1 MAKLHFLYFLLRDES
16 DDLVCEVRANECDR
30 LRDALINSGSSDVM
44 SEFFVFDTVEGRTV
58 AINLAHVQ
66 AVRYLWDPTKFPSD
80 LKRDSGAINICLRGR
95 ENALEEY
102 TENPEQ
108 LSALFSTLDYGSDIE
123 AFPSFLDED
132 GEELQLNA
140 KEIVWV
146 AAPSHLLK
154 DGYHIIEEDKYIGS
168 DV

>member
-1 MAKLHFLYFLLRDES
+1 MAKLHFLNFLLRDQPN
-16 DDLVCEVRANECDR
+16 DLVCEVRAKECDR
-30 LRDALINSGSSDVM
+30 LRDALISRSSSEVM
-44 SEFFVFDTVEGRTV
+44 PDFFAFDTVDGRTV

-66 AVRYLWDPTKFPSD
+66 AVRYLWDPAKFPSD
-80 LKRDSGAINICLRGR
+80 LKRDSGIINICLRGR
-95 ENALEEY
+95 EKTLEEY

-108 LSALFSTLDYGSDIE
+108 LTVLFSILENGSDVE
-123 AFPSFLDED
+123 AFPSFLDGD

-154 DGYHIIEEDKYIGS
+154 EGHRIIEEDGDLRS